1 MTGFIRISG
10 SRTSNTKNPTAK
22 TEEMTKYRRSH
33 RECEWSDCDQTKSL
47 HVHHVLPQHKYPEY
61 VDGDY
66 HGRIGNNFI
75 CYCPFHHFAYHN
87 AYATKRN
94 DKRHKNPTRLLWW
107 QVLQWADDNKI
118 SIEDLE
124 SVNRAIRVSL
134 AREEEALMHHLP
146 FLANVGSV
154 SPYIGLFG
162 TVWGIINSF
171 QGLSDATQAT
181 INAVAPGISEAL
193 VATALGLF
201 AAIPAVVAYNRFA
214 SESDSQ
220 LQQSSVFGEELAS
233 ILYRQTVKVKN

>member
-1 MTGFIRISG
+1 MNDFSVIDLFLQASLIVQLVMILLLVVSIISWIVIFERYFNLNRIKKANKVFEKEFWSGKDLNELYKGIDEASNDELVGSLRVFKHGFG
-10 SRTSNTKNPTAK
+10 
-22 TEEMTKYRRSH
+22 EF
-33 RECEWSDCDQTKSL
+33 L
-47 HVHHVLPQHKYPEY
+47 
-61 VDGDY
+61 
-66 HGRIGNNFI
+66 
-75 CYCPFHHFAYHN
+75 
-87 AYATKRN
+87 
-94 DKRHKNPTRLLWW
+94 RLSEG
-107 QVLQWADDNKI
+107 QQI
-118 SIEDLE
+118 TIEDLE

-134 AREEEALMHHLP
+134 AREEESLMHHLP

-154 SPYIGLFG
+154 SPYVGLFG

-214 SESDSQ
+214 SDSDTQ

-233 ILYRQTVKVKN
+233 ILYRQTVKAKL

>member
-1 MTGFIRISG
+1 MDDFSVIDLFLQASLIVQLVMILLLMVSIISWIVIFERHFNLSRIKQANKEFEKEFWSGKDLNELYNDIDETSDDALVGSLRVFKHGFG
-10 SRTSNTKNPTAK
+10 
-22 TEEMTKYRRSH
+22 EF
-33 RECEWSDCDQTKSL
+33 L
-47 HVHHVLPQHKYPEY
+47 
-61 VDGDY
+61 
-66 HGRIGNNFI
+66 
-75 CYCPFHHFAYHN
+75 
-87 AYATKRN
+87 
-94 DKRHKNPTRLLWW
+94 RLSEG
-107 QVLQWADDNKI
+107 QQI
-118 SIEDLE
+118 TTEDLE

-134 AREEEALMHHLP
+134 AREEESLMHHLP

-154 SPYIGLFG
+154 SPYVGLFG

-214 SESDSQ
+214 SDSDTQ

-233 ILYRQTVKVKN
+233 ILYRQTVKAKL

>member
-1 MTGFIRISG
+1 MDDFSVIDLFLQASLIVQLVMILLLMVSIISWIVIFERHFNLSRIKQANKEFEKEFWSG
-10 SRTSNTKNPTAK
+10 KDLNELYNDIDETSN
-22 TEEMTKYRRSH
+22 
-33 RECEWSDCDQTKSL
+33 DVLVGSL
-47 HVHHVLPQHKYPEY
+47 RVFK
-61 VDGDY
+61 
-66 HGRIGNNFI
+66 HGFGEFL
-75 CYCPFHHFAYHN
+75 
-87 AYATKRN
+87 
-94 DKRHKNPTRLLWW
+94 RLSEG
-107 QVLQWADDNKI
+107 QQI

-134 AREEEALMHHLP
+134 AREEESLMHHLP

-154 SPYIGLFG
+154 SPYVGLFG

-214 SESDSQ
+214 SDSDTQ

-233 ILYRQTVKVKN
+233 ILYRQTVKAKL

>member
-1 MTGFIRISG
+1 MDDFSVIDLFFQASLIVQLVMILLLMVSIISWIVIFERHFNLSRIKQANKEFEKEFWSGKDLNELYNNIDETSDDALVGSIRVFKHGFG
-10 SRTSNTKNPTAK
+10 
-22 TEEMTKYRRSH
+22 EF
-33 RECEWSDCDQTKSL
+33 L
-47 HVHHVLPQHKYPEY
+47 
-61 VDGDY
+61 
-66 HGRIGNNFI
+66 
-75 CYCPFHHFAYHN
+75 
-87 AYATKRN
+87 
-94 DKRHKNPTRLLWW
+94 RLSEG
-107 QVLQWADDNKI
+107 QQI
-118 SIEDLE
+118 TTEDLE

-134 AREEEALMHHLP
+134 AREEESLMHHLP

-154 SPYIGLFG
+154 SPYVGLFG

-214 SESDSQ
+214 SDSDTQ

-233 ILYRQTVKVKN
+233 ILYRQTVKAKL

>member
-1 MTGFIRISG
+1 MSDFSVIDLFLQASLIVQLVMILLLMVSIISWIVIFERHFNLSRIKQANKEFEKAFWSG
-10 SRTSNTKNPTAK
+10 KDLN
-22 TEEMTKYRRSH
+22 ELYEGI
-33 RECEWSDCDQTKSL
+33 D
-47 HVHHVLPQHKYPEY
+47 
-61 VDGDY
+61 
-66 HGRIGNNFI
+66 
-75 CYCPFHHFAYHN
+75 
-87 AYATKRN
+87 
-94 DKRHKNPTRLLWW
+94 
-107 QVLQWADDNKI
+107 KI
-118 SIEDLE
+118 SNDELVGSLRVFKHGFGEFLRLSEGQQITIEDLE

-134 AREEEALMHHLP
+134 AREEESLMHHLP

-154 SPYIGLFG
+154 SPYVGLFG

-214 SESDSQ
+214 SDSDTQ

-233 ILYRQTVKVKN
+233 ILYRQTVKAKL

>member
-1 MTGFIRISG
+1 MDDFSVIDLFLQASLIVQLVMILLLVVSIISWIVIFERYFNLNRIKEANKAFEKEFWSGKDLNELFEDIDAVSNDELVGSLRVFKHGFS
-10 SRTSNTKNPTAK
+10 
-22 TEEMTKYRRSH
+22 EF
-33 RECEWSDCDQTKSL
+33 L
-47 HVHHVLPQHKYPEY
+47 
-61 VDGDY
+61 
-66 HGRIGNNFI
+66 
-75 CYCPFHHFAYHN
+75 
-87 AYATKRN
+87 
-94 DKRHKNPTRLLWW
+94 RLSEG
-107 QVLQWADDNKI
+107 QQI
-118 SIEDLE
+118 TIEDLE

-134 AREEEALMHHLP
+134 AREEESLMHHLP

-154 SPYIGLFG
+154 SPYVGLFG

-214 SESDSQ
+214 SDSDTQ

-233 ILYRQTVKVKN
+233 ILYRQTVKAKL